1 MIKEVKE
8 VLANMK
14 SDQTVVSV
22 VAGCSIEKL
31 NETCGAA
38 KGTFIPFSSKSKQET
53 SVVRVMLNQACLIGH
68 GAAVLCPDKD
78 VPKCDFEMIEEM
90 FKATNGTVD
99 IVLERSMDAF
109 TNGIHFLNHV

>member
-1 MIKEVKE
+1 
-8 VLANMK
+8 
-14 SDQTVVSV
+14 
-22 VAGCSIEKL
+22 
-31 NETCGAA
+31 
-38 KGTFIPFSSKSKQET
+38 
-53 SVVRVMLNQACLIGH
+53 MLNQACLIGH

-109 TNGIHFLNHV
+109 TNGIHFLNHVYQNKTGKSAKRSFATKFLFEPTQRILTDKNNP